1 MRYLPPIRL
10 DEVTPGMV
18 ITDGANVPRTVLG
31 FGTVRDRPDLLVIY
45 LEGLPPIEVYRHEHA
60 QPVELDT
67 ADAIGNLYIAGLNPT
82 PIEGN

>member
-31 FGTVRDRPDLLVIY
+31 IGTARRPSVLVIY

-67 ADAIGNLYIAGLNPT
+67 ADAIGNLFAADLNPI

>member
-18 ITDGANVPRTVLG
+18 ITDGTNVPRTVLG
-31 FGTVRDRPDLLVIY
+31 IGTARRPGVLVIY

-67 ADAIGNLYIAGLNPT
+67 ADAIGNLHIGGLNPT